1 MNGVHRGVE
10 VVAVLSVAAI
20 AGCARSPVQARS
32 VPYLRAHPQALA
44 TLVRWCTTDPGQ
56 LENVPACVNAREASL
71 LNGIGSF
78 QRLPA
83 MAFPPVP
90 GQTPARAAAS
100 HLPASGSRD
109 RRR

>member
-1 MNGVHRGVE
+1 MNRVHRGVG
-10 VVAVLSVAAI
+10 VVVVLSVAAI
-20 AGCARSPVQARS
+20 AGCARSPLQARS

-44 TLVRWCTTDPGQ
+44 TLVRWCTADPGH

-90 GQTPARAAAS
+90 GQTPARAAVS